1 MAIEGTYNI
10 KLKTPLGFMKAVV
23 EMHEEGAVCSGKVT
37 CLDSVAPFENGEVDG
52 NHFKF
57 HAVMPT
63 PIGKIQFDMAGQV
76 EGDTFTAVT
85 DSTLGHI
92 DVTGERA

>member
-23 EMHEEGAVCSGKVT
+23 EMHQNDNVCSGQIT

-52 NHFKF
+52 NNFKF

-63 PIGKIQFDMAGQV
+63 PIGKIKFDMAGSV
-76 EGDTFTAVT
+76 DGDNFTAVT

-92 DVTGERA
+92 DVVGERA